1 MMQAYDPVC
10 LDAFERLLARPDPRD
25 LPRRAHVFSCDGDPT
40 LILRTQRPAGLTT
53 TSQERARL
61 NADARDQSP
70 LDLGAID
77 VYRWENEGGALS
89 TPGISR
95 CDLLIPPRS
104 TRGGNGA
111 GLAGFAVPGNSRWA
125 SAAVA

>member
-77 VYRWENEGGALS
+77 VYRWEKRLAHTSSVDTGRKWSG
-89 TPGISR
+89 SR
-95 CDLLIPPRS
+95 RFCS
-104 TRGGNGA
+104 
-111 GLAGFAVPGNSRWA
+111 SR
-125 SAAVA
+125 